1 MPRTPRNAASQNHV
15 NFTNHPKD
23 GHELKIY
30 IENGCCDGLKYEEI
44 VEKYP
49 QFQKF
54 RRGYIVQN
62 LRRFC
67 DKFREKIE
75 FRMKVG
81 DSKIQLIFPYLFNY
95 YFSLILSAL
104 MEKLQIVYCFFLFF

>member
-1 MPRTPRNAASQNHV
+1 MPRTPRNSTPQNHI

-23 GHELKIY
+23 GHEFKIY

-54 RRGYIVQN
+54 RRGYIVQT
-62 LRRFC
+62 LRRFR
-67 DKFREKIE
+67 DKFREKVQ
-75 FRMKVG
+75 FRMKIG
-81 DSKIQLIFPYLFNY
+81 DSKLRLIFPYLSN
-95 YFSLILSAL
+95 
-104 MEKLQIVYCFFLFF
+104 

>member
-1 MPRTPRNAASQNHV
+1 MPRTPRNATSQNNI

-49 QFQKF
+49 QFLKF
-54 RRGYIVQN
+54 RRGYIVQS
-62 LRRFC
+62 LRRFRE
-67 DKFREKIE
+67 KFREKISS
-75 FRMKVG
+75 RMKQG
-81 DSKIQLIFPYLFNY
+81 ESKLQ
-95 YFSLILSAL
+95 YFLSYTLILL
-104 MEKLQIVYCFFLFF
+104 IDDMCMKK